1 MDSKNDKRAFAF
13 YFSMAAGL
21 GLVAP
26 MIILLL
32 NY

>member
-1 MDSKNDKRAFAF
+1 MDSKKDKLAFAF

-21 GLVAP
+21 GLVTP

-32 NY
+32 RY